1 MSVRFDERGIV
12 PDNHDF
18 LTNISP
24 ESCTSF
30 GIPEGRNMAQ
40 QTKFR
45 IYLDDDEDTVGVI
58 VNVTGTNLGCGY
70 NLYVSPLA
78 QLETEKWTGRWSSCP
93 ILEISTVADKDIC
106 SYNCTCRGGCEEIQ
120 IMKWPRSIQESYW
133 TLCEVFFTFIPAC
146 TLSYTR
152 H

>member
-1 MSVRFDERGIV
+1 MRFDERGIV

-18 LTNISP
+18 LTNNSP

-30 GIPEGRNMAQ
+30 GLPEGRNMAQ
-40 QTKFR
+40 HSKIR
-45 IYLDDDEDTVGVI
+45 IYLDDDEDTVGVV

-70 NLYVSPLA
+70 NLYVAPLS
-78 QLETEKWTGRWSSCP
+78 QVETEKWTGRWTSCP
-93 ILEISTVADKDIC
+93 IMGTSADVEKERCI
-106 SYNCTCRGGCEEIQ
+106 YNCTCRGGCEEIQ
-120 IMKWPRSIQESYW
+120 IMKWPRSIEESYW
-133 TLCEVFFTFIPAC
+133 MLCQVSFIFIAAG